1 MSQTTHDRV
10 TVTLSP
16 DQLKTVYAHGR
27 ERDNLHAEANSFI
40 DREKTHIRGLKGE
53 IAVAE
58 YYGLETDLEL
68 RPTGD
73 NGIDFT
79 CWWLLCPVQVDV
91 KTTEYVSNPWLKVK
105 ADGHKT
111 ADVYILT
118 VDDGADIELVGWAWL
133 RDVEATDPTQE
144 TGHHTNHV
152 LKPSD
157 LRTMPKPQQVD
168 PRDNE
173 R

>member
-1 MSQTTHDRV
+1 MDGTSRDIRQRMTQLTQERI

-40 DREKTHIRGLKGE
+40 DREKTHI
-53 IAVAE
+53 
-58 YYGLETDLEL
+58 
-68 RPTGD
+68 
-73 NGIDFT
+73 
-79 CWWLLCPVQVDV
+79 
-91 KTTEYVSNPWLKVK
+91 
-105 ADGHKT
+105 KT
-111 ADVYILT
+111 ADVYILC

>member
-79 CWWLLCPVQVDV
+79 CWWLLCPVEVDV

-111 ADVYILT
+111 ADVYILC

>member
-1 MSQTTHDRV
+1 MSQTAPDRV
-10 TVTLSP
+10 TVNLTAE
-16 DQLKTVYAHGR
+16 QMKTAYKHGK
-27 ERDNLHAEANSFI
+27 ERDSVHNRFIPEEEAH
-40 DREKTHIRGLKGE
+40 TQGLKGE
-53 IAVAE
+53 IAVAD
-58 YYGLETDLEL
+58 YYGLETDLEI
-68 RPTGD
+68 RPRGD
-73 NGIDFT
+73 GGVDFT
-79 CWWLLCPVQVDV
+79 CWWLLCPVEVDV

-111 ADVYILT
+111 ADVYILC

-144 TGHHTNHV
+144 TGHHENHV
-152 LKPSD
+152 LKPNE

>member
-1 MSQTTHDRV
+1 MNQTTHDRV

-40 DREKTHIRGLKGE
+40 PREKTHIRGLKGE

-58 YYGLETDLEL
+58 YYGLSTDLEL

-73 NGIDFT
+73 NGVDFS

-91 KTTEYVSNPWLKVK
+91 KTTEYVTNPWLKVK

-118 VDDGADIELVGWAWL
+118 ADNGADIELVGWAWL
-133 RDVEATDPTQE
+133 RDVEAVAPTQE
-144 TGHHTNHV
+144 THHHENHV
-152 LKPSD
+152 LKPDD
-157 LRTMPKPQQVD
+157 LREMPNPNQVE
-168 PRDNE
+168 PRQ
-173 R
+173 